1 MSVLE
6 LSDLPDK
13 PQSGRPWDTSPG
25 VFGRWNPLIYRYLSP
40 AGDEQIDLGTAAWI
54 QLLGARHVGGGPA
67 WLSRDG
73 RPLDTLQAGNEID
86 PETHVADPETGEVTV
101 WDWRKSGGVEMNC
114 FLCHTPE
121 PNNEERLK
129 ALAAGDFRWAATAT
143 LEGTGIVEATESGG
157 WRWNAEAFDRNGH
170 LEKEFL
176 RIQDP
181 QDENCGL
188 CHGLVHVDP
197 AVPIITTGC
206 LPDHWGTETTG
217 QIRSPQRIR
226 DSGMNLAGKQ
236 DLSRPWDVHAERLVG
251 CTDCHYSLNNPV
263 YIREESRSSQAH
275 LRFDARRMDISEY
288 LYRPSHQ
295 FAKGQVAQGSLAP
308 ELTASMRRCESC
320 HRAEVTHRW
329 LPYKERHFSVLACE
343 SCHVPTLYS
352 PARRRFDWTV
362 ITSDSNASIEC
373 RGVEGDF
380 ATVDTLIEGYQ
391 PVLLPRSDVDG
402 STRLVPHNLVSAW
415 YWVAGA
421 PERPVL
427 MRDLEAV
434 YLDSEGYAGE
444 VLQSFDVDNDG
455 ELSREELKLDTP
467 EKVELIRDRLVKQ
480 GLKEPR
486 IKAEIQPYG
495 VHHDV
500 ATGLWATKDC
510 QTCHEK
516 GSRLTKPMLLSSY
529 VPGGVEPVLVGDANV
544 SLNGEIFRNEDGR
557 LYYQPSTAFSG
568 LYVLGH
574 DRVWWA
580 NLLGLLSVLGVLMGV
595 AVHAGLRLRAKSS
608 HAAGSEVRRV
618 YMYSGYERL
627 WHWLQSLAIMLL
639 LVTGL
644 EIHMPG
650 TVRILGFATAV
661 KVHNIVAFVVVINA
675 LLSAFFHFASGQI
688 RQYLPEPK
696 GFFSQAIQQ
705 SLYYVG
711 GIFRGEPHPFE
722 KSPERKLNPLQQ
734 VTYLAILNVLL
745 PLQVLT
751 GVMIWGAERWPLMAE
766 AIGGLSYVAPLHA
779 LVAWLFAAFLIMHI
793 YLTTTGHTPLAN
805 MKAMVT
811 GWEDV
816 HQDSEAKGSHYES
829 GVERQEPSQA

>member
-1 MSVLE
+1 MKRIGMAVALILIWMVGAGPSLGQTEKTNLMHPTFRFLDPEGEHVLE
-6 LSDLPDK
+6 SGGPVSTMQTCGNCHDTDFIANHSYHSDVGLRDIGP
-13 PQSGRPWDTSPG
+13 PGQTESGRPWDTSPG
-25 VFGRWNPLIYRYLSP
+25 LFGRWNPLIYRYLSS

-54 QLLGARHVGGGPA
+54 QLIGARHVGGGPA
-67 WLSRDG
+67 WSSRDG
-73 RPLDTLQAGNEID
+73 LPLDMLQAGEEAD

-114 FLCHTPE
+114 FLCHTPN
-121 PNNEERLK
+121 PDNDERLK
-129 ALAAGDFRWAATAT
+129 ALAAGDFRWSATAT

-157 WRWNAEAFDRNGH
+157 WRWNAEAFDRDGH
-170 LEKEFL
+170 LEKEFI

-181 QDENCGL
+181 QDDNCGL
-188 CHGLVHVDP
+188 CHGLVQVNP

-236 DLSRPWDVHAERLVG
+236 DLSRAWDIHSERLVG

-263 YIREESRSSQAH
+263 YVREEARSSLSH

-295 FAKGQVAQGSLAP
+295 FAKGQVTQGALAP
-308 ELTASMRRCESC
+308 ELAASMRGCESC
-320 HRAEVTHRW
+320 HRAEVTHQW

-343 SCHVPTLYS
+343 SCHIPSLYS

-362 ITSDSNASIEC
+362 ITPESNASIEC

-380 ATVDTLIEGYQ
+380 ATVDTLIEGYR
-391 PVLLPRSDVDG
+391 PVLLPRHEVDG
-402 STRLVPHNLVSAW
+402 ATRLVPHNLISAW

-427 MRDLEAV
+427 MRDLQAV
-434 YLDSEGYAGE
+434 YLEGERYASE
-444 VLQSFDVDNDG
+444 VLQSFDADKDG

-467 EKVELIRDRLVKQ
+467 EKVELIRGRLVKQ

-500 ATGLWATKDC
+500 ATGVWATKDC

-516 GSRLTKPMLLSSY
+516 GSRLAEPMLLSSY

-544 SLNGEIFRNEDGR
+544 SLDGEIFRNDEGQ
-557 LYYQPSTAFSG
+557 LYYQPSTATSG
-568 LYVLGH
+568 LYVSGTRSRVVGQRLGAFVGAGCF
-574 DRVWWA
+574 DGCCRPRRPSPA
-580 NLLGLLSVLGVLMGV
+580 CEKLSCP
-595 AVHAGLRLRAKSS
+595 
-608 HAAGSEVRRV
+608 GSEVRRV

-639 LVTGL
+639 LITGL

-650 TVRILGFATAV
+650 TVRILGFAAAV
-661 KVHNIVAFVVVINA
+661 KIHNIVAFVVVINA

-705 SLYYVG
+705 IALLRRRYLQRRASSLRESRP
-711 GIFRGEPHPFE
+711 RG
-722 KSPERKLNPLQQ
+722 SSTRCS
-734 VTYLAILNVLL
+734 
-745 PLQVLT
+745 
-751 GVMIWGAERWPLMAE
+751 R
-766 AIGGLSYVAPLHA
+766 
-779 LVAWLFAAFLIMHI
+779 
-793 YLTTTGHTPLAN
+793 
-805 MKAMVT
+805 
-811 GWEDV
+811 
-816 HQDSEAKGSHYES
+816 
-829 GVERQEPSQA
+829 

>member
-1 MSVLE
+1 MWLVIGGPSVGQMSQAERTKLTHPSFRLVDAE
-6 LSDLPDK
+6 GEPVVESGGPVSTMRSCGCHDTDFIAGHSFHSDVGLRDMGP
-13 PQSGRPWDTSPG
+13 PGQTASGRPWDTSPG

-40 AGDEQIDLGTAAWI
+40 AGDERIDLGTATWI
-54 QLLGARHVGGGPA
+54 QLIGGRHVGGGPA

-73 RPLDTLQAGNEID
+73 RPLNTLQAGDEID
-86 PETHVADPETGEVTV
+86 PETHFADPETGELTA
-101 WDWRKSGGVEMNC
+101 WDWGKSGGVEMNC
-114 FLCHTPE
+114 FLCHTPN
-121 PNNEERLK
+121 PNNGARLK

-157 WRWNAEAFDRNGH
+157 WRWNREAFDQGRPRRGI
-170 LEKEFL
+170 LS
-176 RIQDP
+176 IQDP

-188 CHGLVHVDP
+188 CHGLVHIDP

-236 DLSRPWDVHAERLVG
+236 ELSRAWDIHSERLVG
-251 CTDCHYSLNNPV
+251 CTDCHHSLNNPV
-263 YIREESRSSQAH
+263 YVREESRSSPAH
-275 LRFDARRMDISEY
+275 LRFDARRMDTSEY

-295 FAKGQVAQGSLAP
+295 FAKGQVTQGALAP
-308 ELTASMRRCESC
+308 ELAASMRRCESC

-343 SCHVPTLYS
+343 SCHIPTLYS

-362 ITSDSNASIEC
+362 MTLERNASIEC

-380 ATVDTLIEGYQ
+380 ATVDTLIEGYR
-391 PVLLPRSDVDG
+391 PVLLPRSEIDG
-402 STRLVPHNLVSAW
+402 ATRLVPHNLVSTW

-427 MRDLEAV
+427 MRDLQAA
-434 YLDSEGYAGE
+434 YLDGGGYAGE
-444 VLQSFDVDNDG
+444 VLQAFDADKDG

-467 EKVELIRDRLVKQ
+467 GKVELIRDRLAKQ
-480 GLKEPR
+480 GLAEPR
-486 IKAEIQPYG
+486 IKGEIQPFG
-495 VHHDV
+495 IHHNV
-500 ATGLWATKDC
+500 ATGPWATKDC

-516 GSRLTKPMLLSSY
+516 GSRLTAPMLLSSY

-544 SLNGEIFRNEDGR
+544 SFDGEIFRNDEGR
-557 LYYQPSTAFSG
+557 LYYQPSTASSG

-580 NLLGLLSVLGVLMGV
+580 NIVGLLSVLCVLMGV
-595 AVHAGLRLRAKSS
+595 AVHTGLRMRAKSP
-608 HAAGSEVRRV
+608 HASSPEVRRV
-618 YMYSGYERL
+618 YMYTGYERL

-639 LVTGL
+639 LITGL

-650 TVRILGFATAV
+650 TVRLLGFATAV
-661 KVHNIVAFVVVINA
+661 QIHNIVAFIVVINA
-675 LLSAFFHFASGQI
+675 LLAAFFHFASGQI

-722 KSPERKLNPLQQ
+722 KSPESKLNPLQQ
-734 VTYLAILNVLL
+734 VTYLAILNILL

-751 GVMIWGAERWPLMAE
+751 GVMIWGAER
-766 AIGGLSYVAPLHA
+766 
-779 LVAWLFAAFLIMHI
+779 
-793 YLTTTGHTPLAN
+793 
-805 MKAMVT
+805 
-811 GWEDV
+811 
-816 HQDSEAKGSHYES
+816 
-829 GVERQEPSQA
+829 